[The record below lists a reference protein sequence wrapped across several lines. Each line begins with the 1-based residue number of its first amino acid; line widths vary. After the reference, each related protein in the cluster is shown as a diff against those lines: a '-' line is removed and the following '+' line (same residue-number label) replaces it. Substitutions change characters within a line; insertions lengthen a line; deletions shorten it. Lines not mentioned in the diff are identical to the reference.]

1 MQSFLVV
8 GNKDKVKE
16 KILNIV
22 TTRKVDKFDTQILE
36 FEKQMGIPDVRLIQK
51 SIYLKPFKSEEKAVV
66 LFSFEG
72 LTIEAQ
78 NALLKILEEPPEN
91 TIITIGTSVLDD
103 ILPTIISRCIVINEK
118 NETDNDENTK
128 SAEKIIAL
136 KSSPIGDR
144 LKLAQDLSKE
154 KGSALKF
161 LETSIYGL
169 NEMLLNDVENDKKTR
184 DIKKDLEIMQE
195 YYNSIKNTN
204 VNLRLALENLFL
216 SII

>member
-1 MQSFLVV
+1 MQSFLIS

-72 LTIEAQ
+72 LTVEAQ

-91 TIITIGTSVLDD
+91 TIIIIGTSVLDD
-103 ILPTIISRCIVINEK
+103 ILPTIISRCIVISEE
-118 NETDNDENTK
+118 NETNSNENK
-128 SAEKIIAL
+128 KNAEKIISI
-136 KSSPIGDR
+136 KSSAIGDR

-154 KGSALKF
+154 KGSALEF
-161 LETSIYGL
+161 LESSIYGL
-169 NEMLLNDVENDKKTR
+169 NDILLNDVKNDKKTGE
-184 DIKKDLEIMQE
+184 IKKNLETLQE